1 MLYLATNEVF
11 TLLVANYSNIFLPKI
26 GKNVWSVY

>member
-11 TLLVANYSNIFLPKI
+11 TLFVANYSNIFLPKI
-26 GKNVWSVY
+26 GKNV